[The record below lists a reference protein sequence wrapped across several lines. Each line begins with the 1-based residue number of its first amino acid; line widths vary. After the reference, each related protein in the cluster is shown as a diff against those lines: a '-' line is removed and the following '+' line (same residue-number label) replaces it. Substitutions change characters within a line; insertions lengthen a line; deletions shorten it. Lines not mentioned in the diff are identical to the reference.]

1 MLVYAHLTLTRSSQ
15 YNNIVFTTHAVETE
29 LNRTEIHMDPFKE
42 FTEDSYV
49 SVRRVS
55 PDKYKREWY

>member
-1 MLVYAHLTLTRSSQ
+1 MLS
-15 YNNIVFTTHAVETE
+15 YNNIVFTTYAVEME
-29 LNRTEIHMDPFKE
+29 LNRTEIHMDPFEE

-55 PDKYKREWY
+55 PEKYKREGY